1 LEVYLKKFKEN
12 PPVSPVNILHQLKPS
27 NIKHKIE
34 SFENENE
41 KLITVIL
48 TIDDSKFEAQG
59 KSKNSAK
66 INAYKKAVRYFSND
80 KKIIFF

>member
-1 LEVYLKKFKEN
+1 M
-12 PPVSPVNILHQLKPS
+12 IG
-27 NIKHKIE
+27 
-34 SFENENE
+34 
-41 KLITVIL
+41 
-48 TIDDSKFEAQG
+48 DSKFEVQG

>member
-1 LEVYLKKFKEN
+1 MEVYLKKFKEN
-12 PPVSPVNILHQLKPS
+12 PPVSPINILHQLKP

-34 SFENENE
+34 SFENEHD
-41 KLITVIL
+41 KLVTVIL
-48 TIDDSKFEAQG
+48 TIGDSKFEAQG

-66 INAYKKAVRYFSND
+66 INAYKKAVRYFAND